1 MSTPWGSVM
10 GSVRLQLLWFMLF
23 LVAGCGGTMDDIAP
37 STNDKRPVV
46 TCGITGPEVC
56 QNASDFTLSDTLEN
70 TVTLSSVISTPG
82 LRGTVIYFTM
92 WCPICDTHMSNMR
105 SSILPNYPAMR
116 FLVVD
121 YVSGSVDMARKE
133 ESSNGYSGS
142 GFTVLADT
150 NQAVLGIF
158 HATMGTT
165 IVIDSAGVVRF
176 NEDYKDGSRLRSVLS
191 ALP

>member
-1 MSTPWGSVM
+1 M
-10 GSVRLQLLWFMLF
+10 GSVKMRLLWLMLV
-23 LVAGCGGTMDDIAP
+23 LLAGCGGMMDDIAP
-37 STNDKRPVV
+37 SGKDKRPTV
-46 TCGITGPEVC
+46 TCGITGPDVC
-56 QNASDFTLSDTLEN
+56 QNASDFTLSDTLGN
-70 TVTLSSVISTPG
+70 TVTLSSVVSSPG
-82 LRGTVIYFTM
+82 VRGTVIYFTM
-92 WCPICDTHMSNMR
+92 WCPICDMHMSSMR
-105 SSILPNYPAMR
+105 ASILPNYPAVR

-121 YVSGSVDMARKE
+121 YVSGSVAMARNE

-150 NQAVLGIF
+150 NQAVLASF

-176 NEDYKDGSRLRSVLS
+176 NEDYKDGSRLRSVLA

>member
-1 MSTPWGSVM
+1 M
-10 GSVRLQLLWFMLF
+10 GSVKMRLLSLLL
-23 LVAGCGGTMDDIAP
+23 LLIAGCGGTMDDIAP
-37 STNDKRPVV
+37 SNKDKRPVV
-46 TCGITGPEVC
+46 TCGITGPDVC
-56 QNASDFTLSDTLEN
+56 QNASDFTLSDTLGN
-70 TVTLSSVISTPG
+70 MVTLSSVVSSG
-82 LRGTVIYFTM
+82 VKGTVIYFTM
-92 WCPICDTHMSNMR
+92 WCPICDMHMSNMR
-105 SSILPNYPAMR
+105 ASVLLNYPAVR

-121 YVSGSVDMARKE
+121 YVSSSVPMARNE

-150 NQAVLGIF
+150 NQAVLAGF

-165 IVIDSAGVVRF
+165 IVIDAAGVVRL